1 VSSQKPDSK
10 ESLLLIAG
18 PCAVE
23 DEGICFEIAEAV
35 SATCSRLHI
44 EYIFKASF
52 KKANR
57 TSLFSYTGIGM
68 DEALNIIK
76 KVGKRFHIATLTDVH
91 ETTDCPVAANYVD
104 WLQIPA
110 FLSRQT
116 ELLIAAGET
125 GKGVNIKKGQFLSPE
140 AMQFA
145 VEKVESTGNKE
156 IMLTERGTTFGYD
169 SLVVD
174 FTSVPRMK
182 RLGHKVIVDCTHSVQ
197 RPNQGSVTGGDAE
210 MIETLA
216 RAAVAVGADGLFIE
230 VHPDPST
237 AKSDSASMLKLDRL
251 ENILE
256 VVTAIAAGAKGAPVV
271 ASTNKP

>member
-1 VSSQKPDSK
+1 M
-10 ESLLLIAG
+10 IAG

-23 DEGICFEIAEAV
+23 DEKTCFEIAEHV
-35 SATCSRLHI
+35 SSLCIKLGI

-68 DEALNIIK
+68 DEALDIIK
-76 KVGKRFHIATLTDVH
+76 RVGRKCNIATLTDVH
-91 ETTDCPVAANYVD
+91 ETTDCPIAANYVD

-110 FLSRQT
+110 FLCRQT
-116 ELLIAAGET
+116 ELLIAAGQT

-145 VEKVESTGNKE
+145 VEKVESTGNKK
-156 IMLTERGTTFGYD
+156 IMLTERGTTFGYE

-174 FTSVPRMK
+174 FTSIPRMK
-182 RLGHKVIVDCTHSVQ
+182 RFGHKVIVDCTHSVQ
-197 RPNQGSVTGGDAE
+197 RPNQGTTTGGDPE
-210 MIETLA
+210 MIETMA

-230 VHPDPST
+230 VHPDPAR
-237 AKSDSASMLKLDRL
+237 AKSDAASMLKLDRL
-251 ENILE
+251 EPLLQR
-256 VVTAIAAGAKGAPVV
+256 VSAIAGRQKQ
-271 ASTNKP
+271 TKT

>member
-1 VSSQKPDSK
+1 MKDK
-10 ESLLLIAG
+10 LLLIAG

-23 DEGICFEIAEAV
+23 DEKTCFEIAETV
-35 SATCSRLHI
+35 SGICSKLGI

-57 TSLFSYTGIGM
+57 TSLFSYTGMGT
-68 DEALNIIK
+68 DEALDIIK
-76 KVGKRFHIATLTDVH
+76 RVGKKFNVATLTDVH
-91 ETTDCPVAANYVD
+91 ETTDCPVAAGYVD

-110 FLSRQT
+110 FLCRQT

-125 GKGVNIKKGQFLSPE
+125 GRGVNIKKGQFLSPE

-145 VEKVESTGNKE
+145 VEKVESTGNKK

-174 FTSVPRMK
+174 FTSIPRMK
-182 RLGHKVIVDCTHSVQ
+182 KLGSPLGVGGGPKVIVDCTHSVQ
-197 RPNQGSVTGGDAE
+197 RPNQGTTTGGDPE
-210 MIETLA
+210 MIETMA

-230 VHPDPST
+230 VHPEPSR
-237 AKSDSASMLKLDRL
+237 AKSDAASMLKLEML
-251 ENILE
+251 EGLLE
-256 VVTAIAAGAKGAPVV
+256 RCVGLRAVH
-271 ASTNKP
+271 